1 MADFYTDQAQGL
13 RRLMGRIPFQVIAFG
28 QSSAKIGQST
38 LIANVALRLARL
50 GRNVLIMDEHPDAGI
65 LHYFGKPY
73 SRVLQSLSTHVRALK
88 VDDSNI
94 QSPYFKRLLNIDPP
108 IDTVLI
114 DGAVGSVSYW
124 LLNADEVI
132 LSVNTHAQSVSTA
145 YQMIQR
151 LSQKGIKHSNLF
163 VNLVENP
170 KQAYFTFEKLSQTLQ
185 SRQIAQ
191 LYSAGFLCFDPLI
204 AQTVN
209 TGAPFLKHHPD
220 SQSAQIYYN
229 FAENLQNMDE
239 GRYANLDQFL
249 ERMSA

>member
-1 MADFYTDQAQGL
+1 MADFYTDQAEGL

-50 GRNVLIMDEHPDAGI
+50 GRNVLILDEHSDAGI

-73 SRVLQSLSTHVRALK
+73 SRVLQSLTTHVRALK
-88 VDDSNI
+88 IDA
-94 QSPYFKRLLNIDPP
+94 QTQPYFKRLLNIDPP

-114 DGAVGSVSYW
+114 DGAVASVSSW
-124 LLNADEVI
+124 LLHADEVI
-132 LSVNTHAQSVSTA
+132 LSVNTHSQSVSTA
-145 YQMIQR
+145 YQMIQT
-151 LSQKGIKHSNLF
+151 LSQNGIKHSNLF

-185 SRQIAQ
+185 NRQIAQ
-191 LYSAGFLCFDPLI
+191 LHSAGFLCFDPLI

-209 TGAPFLKHHPD
+209 TGSPFLKHHPD

-239 GRYANLDQFL
+239 GRYANLNQFL
-249 ERMSA
+249 ERIPA